1 MNWSKIMKDLRN
13 KLLLSQTE
21 MASLLGIS
29 FASVNRYE
37 NGKHDPTIKI
47 KRRIKDLC
55 LENKIDIEKYSVEEN

>member
-29 FASVNRYE
+29 FASVNRSE
-37 NGKHDPTIKI
+37 NGKHDPTIKV
-47 KRRIKDLC
+47 KRRIKDPC

>member
-37 NGKHDPTIKI
+37 NGKHAPTIKV

-55 LENKIDIEKYSVEEN
+55 LENKIDIEKYSLEEN

>member
-37 NGKHDPTIKI
+37 NGKHDPTIKV

>member
-37 NGKHDPTIKI
+37 NGKHDPTIKV

-55 LENKIDIEKYSVEEN
+55 LENKIDIEKYSLEEN